1 MKECTTEGLT
11 AVVNDCHKYVNCSK
25 HNPEVDQ
32 LTEVEEECPENEAFH
47 AEWNGC
53 RRDLGKCS
61 DNSVLCSMEGSVAD
75 PKGGNSSYYY
85 CTKSL
90 ADETFH
96 LFYVKCKTGEVYLP
110 ALGKC
115 FIDLTDFANAY
126 QSYDWTAVSDF
137 ELVKQ
142 ELAEYRVKEKM
153 ELKIKK
159 EEAKMQK
166 KLQKE
171 LEKLAKKKA
180 KEEAKAQKKTLLEEA

>member
-1 MKECTTEGLT
+1 M
-11 AVVNDCHKYVNCSK
+11 NCSA
-25 HNPEVDQ
+25 HNPESEQ
-32 LTEVEEECPENEAFH
+32 LTEMEQECPENEAFH
-47 AEWNGC
+47 LGWNRC
-53 RRDLGKCS
+53 RRDLGKCT
-61 DNSVLCSMEGSVAD
+61 DNKVNCIVDGALADPESTTSYYLCS
-75 PKGGNSSYYY
+75 
-85 CTKSL
+85 KSL
-90 ADETFH
+90 SDDTFH
-96 LFYVKCKTGEVYLP
+96 LFHVKCKTGEVYLP

-137 ELVKQ
+137 EVVKQ
-142 ELAEYRVKEKM
+142 ELAEYRFKEKM

-180 KEEAKAQKKTLLEEA
+180 KEEAKKKTDLV